1 MMGIMA
7 GSIRRKV
14 YEVLN
19 GGDSGNWKTSIFK
32 YFMIAVIIA
41 NIIAVIV
48 GTVPDMRAQDE
59 DLLQYISRFAFG
71 IFLIEY
77 LLRIWVCPEN
87 PKYRAGIIFGRLRYL
102 ATPLALIDLFV
113 LVPFIAPPLI
123 IQDLD
128 RLRMSRVF
136 QLFVLLK
143 LIRYSDSLRIFTNVF
158 NAKKRQM
165 AMILFLVFFI
175 LVTSATLMYY
185 AEHSAQPEK
194 FSSIPATLWWS
205 VETLTTVGYGDMVP
219 VTYPGKMI
227 ASVVALL
234 GIGLIALPA
243 GILASGFYE
252 EFSHKERPAKEH
264 QVRVTC
270 PHCGEVFELGELESC
285 GKKTGTAG
293 EEP

>member
-1 MMGIMA
+1 MA
-7 GSIRRKV
+7 GNFRRRV
-14 YEVLN
+14 YGILN
-19 GGDSGNWKTSIFK
+19 ERDAGNWKSSAFK

-41 NIIAVIV
+41 NIIAVII
-48 GTVPDMRAQDE
+48 GTVPDIRTQD
-59 DLLQYISRFAFG
+59 DLLIQYISRFAFC
-71 IFLIEY
+71 IFFIEY
-77 LLRIWVCPEN
+77 LLRAWVCPEN
-87 PKYRAGIIFGRLRYL
+87 PKYRTGPITGRLRYL
-102 ATPLALIDLFV
+102 ASPLALIDLFV
-113 LVPFIAPPLI
+113 LIPFIAPPLI
-123 IQDLD
+123 IQDLN
-128 RLRMSRVF
+128 RLRVSRAF

-143 LIRYSDSLRIFTNVF
+143 LIRYSDSLRIFTSVF
-158 NAKKRQM
+158 NAKKRQL

-252 EFSHKERPAKEH
+252 EFSHKEKPAMEH

-270 PHCGEVFELGELESC
+270 PHCGEAFELGESGSC
-285 GKKTGTAG
+285 GKKPESGATA
-293 EEP
+293 ESRK